1 MGLGQNDFMQPR
13 PGGAADID
21 AKAMRLK
28 EVARWLTDWKDA
40 HRRHSGSAFLLRRL
54 LWAYAGAGALA
65 LLLVPV
71 SAHGWMGSRADALA
85 ALYTLVLALPWT
97 PLLLLVPGNSAWAG
111 AALLASAIALNVW
124 AGLTV
129 LRWIED
135 R

>member
-1 MGLGQNDFMQPR
+1 MQPR

>member
-1 MGLGQNDFMQPR
+1 MQPR
-13 PGGAADID
+13 PGGTADID
-21 AKAMRLK
+21 AKAMRLRD
-28 EVARWLTDWKDA
+28 VARWLTDWKDA
-40 HRRHSGSAFLLRRL
+40 HRWNSGSASLLRRL
-54 LWAYAGAGALA
+54 LWAYAGAGAVALA
-65 LLLVPV
+65 LVPI

-111 AALLASAIALNVW
+111 AALLASAIALNLW
-124 AGLTV
+124 AGITV